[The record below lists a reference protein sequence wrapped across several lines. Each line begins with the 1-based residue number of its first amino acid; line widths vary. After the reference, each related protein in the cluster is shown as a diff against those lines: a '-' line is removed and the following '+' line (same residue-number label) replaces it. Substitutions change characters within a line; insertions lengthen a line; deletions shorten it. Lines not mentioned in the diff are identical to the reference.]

1 MVAAL
6 GQIGLLSVFG
16 RIGLVAAL
24 GQIGLLSVLGRIG
37 LVAILGRIG
46 LLAVLGQIGLLSVLG
61 RIGLV
66 AVLGVLAVFG
76 LLVVHNRCGQ
86 RFGGGQQG
94 SVGFLRARQANVM
107 ELDGAIYVA
116 GLSGNDL
123 AALIVYQLKA
133 EVVLL
138 GQGAAFQML
147 GGTQVKGKSR
157 GHCGIVDVGKLGAIN
172 DLIAQLIH
180 RVSGDQCTVVYQIHM
195 DGNSVPLVIV
205 GEAASAA
212 IGQFVDGVAI
222 VARLGK
228 GQGGGKGHAAVG
240 HVLAGSNLAAGCVLH
255 HKGEL
260 VVLQGAV
267 NVAFQLLGGSQR
279 YGRRQVVAGGVGGN
293 VVHHCRVLDLA
304 VGTGDRVVDR
314 DHKAYDAALGGACL
328 DGPVQLAGLGVQR
341 AVAGDGFFNQSGV
354 GGDLV
359 GDGNG
364 NGCGLAVDPTDG
376 VGQLLAGRYQLAVDT
391 GAAFARHTLG
401 RQRVEVHEAG
411 RAAGNG
417 GTILAQRGGGHQLAG
432 CGVVGHSHGHGVFGG
447 VPLDVRVVGVGVL
460 GDSVRVGAVCIVND
474 AAEAAAHSLAGGAVQ
489 RQGVAVGGHRGII
502 SKRGQLKGEAFAISP
517 GAADQGLAYRQGK
530 RGAFCLVGV
539 GKGRHSGGAGQGRL
553 VIRVAA
559 VTVGGA
565 AVVGDRAANQLAF
578 MVIRN
583 IHFDLIVV
591 GVVGDAGDGFSVLG
605 DIIGV
610 NARRGERQ
618 LIAAAQCGRI
628 VRAGAA
634 DNSNAVVLGRHVR
647 GIRTRQ
653 LKAEDIAAHPRAA
666 LQILLNF
673 EQGRSVGL
681 AGVGAVDVVK
691 QGVASLAL
699 FGVGDSRLQLA
710 VIAQRDLDRCGDGV
724 CLGDAGQGG
733 VILGD
738 GVGIGAD
745 LIKGKL
751 AERRAVGV
759 LVDRHRGEVGLGG
772 CGRGPVS
779 DGKVERVV
787 VRPVQKIPLCIQ
799 DTFVQRQRGF
809 DFACVVGVGKGDG
822 GVAAVGSGHFPGT
835 ILILV
840 IGDFHFHVSRG
851 GGGIGIGG
859 AVRHE
864 ALYKVGVGA
873 VGDVGAGAFFFTDE
887 IVISFADIRAGKG
900 DGLKIDPAVGVVG
913 RCAVCWG
920 GDGRSIGYVVT
931 SLVLVMRHNGK
942 AELPG
947 DKAGGVGRVNVN
959 FPRGQV
965 DDFFRSAV
973 GVCKGSG
980 IDCTAG
986 RLTGNNFL
994 DGGRGVQLA
1003 AVIRDRDGHTVDGA
1017 VVRNTHDLVVAG
1029 VDLVDIVLV
1038 SAGLG
1043 KGDTAEVEGNG
1054 SVRRSTLGLALNDA
1068 LDVVRAS
1075 HDASGHRGVSG
1086 AVMFQ
1091 TELEFVGVQP
1101 GAAGQRFCCLERALQ
1116 RDGLG
1121 LVTVGNGYQRGGGAG
1136 LAGLDRNG
1144 GTAVGRCTSGG
1155 SDAVQLIACGGSAIG
1170 VVFIL
1175 AYGDGAACGQ
1185 AKDLGSLTGL

>member
-16 RIGLVAAL
+16 RIGLVA
-24 GQIGLLSVLGRIG
+24 V
-37 LVAILGRIG
+37 LGRIG
-46 LLAVLGQIGLLSVLG
+46 LLAVLGQIGLVAVLGQIGLVAVLG
-61 RIGLV
+61 RIGRVAALGQIGLV

-76 LLVVHNRCGQ
+76 LLVVHNGCGQ

-107 ELDGAIYVA
+107 ELDVAIYVA

-157 GHCGIVDVGKLGAIN
+157 GHCGIVDVGKLGAID

-180 RVSGDQCTVVYQIHM
+180 RVSGDQCIAHPIHM

-212 IGQFVDGVAI
+212 IVQFADGVAI

-240 HVLAGSNLAAGCVLH
+240 IVLAGSNPAGCVLH

-260 VVLQGAV
+260 AVLQGAV

-341 AVAGDGFFNQSGV
+341 AAVGDGFFNQSGV

-391 GAAFARHTLG
+391 CAAFARYALG

-432 CGVVGHSHGHGVFGG
+432 CGVVGHSHGHGVLGG

-460 GDSVRVGAVCIVND
+460 GDGVRVGAVCIVND

-489 RQGVAVGGHRGII
+489 RQGIIAVGGHRGTAL
-502 SKRGQLKGEAFAISP
+502 RGQCKGEAFAISP

-539 GKGRHSGGAGQGRL
+539 GKGRHSGGAGQGSL

-578 MVIRN
+578 MVILN

-591 GVVGDAGDGFSVLG
+591 GVVGDAGDGFRVLG

-618 LIAAAQCGRI
+618 LIAAAQCGRM

-653 LKAEDIAAHPRAA
+653 LKAEDIAALPRAA
-666 LQILLNF
+666 PQILLNF
-673 EQGRSVGL
+673 EQGRSVGH
-681 AGVGAVDVVK
+681 AGGGVVDVVK
-691 QGVASLAL
+691 QGVASLVL
-699 FGVGDSRLQLA
+699 VGVGDSRLQFA

-724 CLGDAGQGG
+724 CLGDAGQVG

-751 AERRAVGV
+751 VKRRAVGV
-759 LVDRHRGEVGLGG
+759 LVDRHRGGAGHGG

-779 DGKVERVV
+779 DGKAERVV

-835 ILILV
+835 ILIFV

-859 AVRHE
+859 AVKHA
-864 ALYKVGVGA
+864 ALYKVGVSA
-873 VGDVGAGAFFFTDE
+873 VGDVGVGVGACFFTDE
-887 IVISFADIRAGKG
+887 IVISFADICAGKG
-900 DGLKIDPAVGVVG
+900 DGFEVDPAVGVVG

-931 SLVLVMRHNGK
+931 SLVLVMQHNGK
-942 AELPG
+942 VELPG
-947 DKAGGVGRVNVN
+947 VKAGGVGRVNVN

-980 IDCTAG
+980 IDCIAG
-986 RLTGNNFL
+986 RLTVNNFL
-994 DGGRGVQLA
+994 DGGRGAQLA
-1003 AVIRDRDGHTVDGA
+1003 VVIRDHDGHTVDGA

-1029 VDLVDIVLV
+1029 VDLVDIVYV

-1054 SVRRSTLGLALNDA
+1054 SIRRSAPGLAANDA

-1075 HDASGHRGVSG
+1075 LNASGHRGVSG
-1086 AVMFQ
+1086 AVIFQ
-1091 TELEFVGVQP
+1091 TELEIVGALP
-1101 GAAGQRFCCLERALQ
+1101 GAAGQRFCCLERVLQ
-1116 RDGLG
+1116 RDGFW
-1121 LVTVGNGYQRGGGAG
+1121 LVTVGNGHQRGGGAG
-1136 LAGLDRNG
+1136 FSGLDRNG
-1144 GTAVGRCTSGG
+1144 GLVVGKRASGDG
-1155 SDAVQLIACGGSAIG
+1155 DAVQLIACGGSAIG
-1170 VVFIL
+1170 VAGIF

>member
-1 MVAAL
+1 
-6 GQIGLLSVFG
+6 
-16 RIGLVAAL
+16 
-24 GQIGLLSVLGRIG
+24 
-37 LVAILGRIG
+37 
-46 LLAVLGQIGLLSVLG
+46 
-61 RIGLV
+61 
-66 AVLGVLAVFG
+66 
-76 LLVVHNRCGQ
+76 
-86 RFGGGQQG
+86 
-94 SVGFLRARQANVM
+94 M
-107 ELDGAIYVA
+107 ELDVAIYVA
-116 GLSGNDL
+116 GLRVNDL

-138 GQGAAFQML
+138 GQGAAVQLL
-147 GGTQVKGKSR
+147 GGTQVKGKSL
-157 GHCGIVDVGKLGAIN
+157 GHCGIVDVGKLGAID
-172 DLIAQLIH
+172 DLLAQLIH
-180 RVSGDQCTVVYQIHM
+180 RGVGDQCIVYQSHM
-195 DGNSVPLVIV
+195 DGNSVPLGIV

-228 GQGGGKGHAAVG
+228 GQGGKGHAAVG
-240 HVLAGSNLAAGCVLH
+240 LVLAGSSNLAGCVLH
-255 HKGEL
+255 HKVEL
-260 VVLQGAV
+260 AVLQGAV

-341 AVAGDGFFNQSGV
+341 AAVGDGFFNQSGV

-359 GDGNG
+359 GDVNG

-391 GAAFARHTLG
+391 GAACARHTLG

-417 GTILAQRGGGHQLAG
+417 GTILAQCGGGHQLAG

-460 GDSVRVGAVCIVND
+460 GDGVRVGAVCLVND
-474 AAEAAAHSLAGGAVQ
+474 AAEAAAHSLAGGTVQ

-530 RGAFCLVGV
+530 RGAACLVGV
-539 GKGRHSGGAGQGRL
+539 GKGRHSGGGRL
-553 VIRVAA
+553 FIRVAA

-578 MVIRN
+578 MVILN
-583 IHFDLIVV
+583 IHFDLIAV
-591 GVVGDAGDGFSVLG
+591 GVVGDAGDGFRVLG

-610 NARRGERQ
+610 NVRRGERQ

-628 VRAGAA
+628 VGAGAA
-634 DNSNAVVLGRHVR
+634 DNSNAVVLGRHGR

-653 LKAEDIAAHPRAA
+653 LKAEDIAALPRAV

-673 EQGRSVGL
+673 EQGRSVGH
-681 AGVGAVDVVK
+681 AGGGVVDVVK
-691 QGVASLAL
+691 QGSLAVRTWV
-699 FGVGDSRLQLA
+699 GVGDNRLQLA
-710 VIAQRDLDRCGDGV
+710 VIAQRDLDRCGDGI

-733 VILGD
+733 VLLGD

-751 AERRAVGV
+751 VERRV
-759 LVDRHRGEVGLGG
+759 LAAFVDRHRGGVGYGGVGGGLG
-772 CGRGPVS
+772 S
-779 DGKVERVV
+779 YGKVEIVAILPIHGV
-787 VRPVQKIPLCIQ
+787 PLRIQ

-822 GVAAVGSGHFPGT
+822 GVAAVGSGHGVPGT

-840 IGDFHFHVSRG
+840 IGDIHFHVSLG

-859 AVRHE
+859 AVIHA

-873 VGDVGAGAFFFTDE
+873 VGDVGFGAFFFTDE
-887 IVISFADIRAGKG
+887 IVISFADICAGKG

-920 GDGRSIGYVVT
+920 GDGSQVIAYCIAL
-931 SLVLVMRHNGK
+931 LVRAMRHNGK
-942 AELPG
+942 AELPSG
-947 DKAGGVGRVNVN
+947 KAGGVGRVNVN

-986 RLTGNNFL
+986 RLTVNNFL
-994 DGGRGVQLA
+994 DGGRGAQLA
-1003 AVIRDRDGHTVDGA
+1003 AVIRDHDGHTVDSA

-1054 SVRRSTLGLALNDA
+1054 SIRRSALGLAANDA
-1068 LDVVRAS
+1068 LDVICAILN
-1075 HDASGHRGVSG
+1075 ASGHRGASG
-1086 AVMFQ
+1086 AERFQ
-1091 TELEFVGVQP
+1091 TELEFVGIRPV
-1101 GAAGQRFCCLERALQ
+1101 AAGQRFCCLERVLQ
-1116 RDGLG
+1116 RDGVG
-1121 LVTVGNGYQRGGGAG
+1121 LVTVGNGHQRGGGAG
-1136 LAGLDRNG
+1136 LAWLDRNG

-1155 SDAVQLIACGGSAIG
+1155 SDADKRVARGGSAIG

>member
-1 MVAAL
+1 
-6 GQIGLLSVFG
+6 
-16 RIGLVAAL
+16 
-24 GQIGLLSVLGRIG
+24 
-37 LVAILGRIG
+37 
-46 LLAVLGQIGLLSVLG
+46 
-61 RIGLV
+61 
-66 AVLGVLAVFG
+66 
-76 LLVVHNRCGQ
+76 
-86 RFGGGQQG
+86 
-94 SVGFLRARQANVM
+94 M
-107 ELDGAIYVA
+107 ELDVAIYVA
-116 GLSGNDL
+116 GLRGNDL

-138 GQGAAFQML
+138 GQGAAFQLL
-147 GGTQVKGKSR
+147 GGTQVKGKSL

-195 DGNSVPLVIV
+195 DGNSVLLVIV

-222 VARLGK
+222 VALLGK

-240 HVLAGSNLAAGCVLH
+240 HVLAGSSNLAGCVLH

-328 DGPVQLAGLGVQR
+328 DGPVQLAGRVVQR
-341 AVAGDGFFNQSGV
+341 AVVGDGFFNQSGV

-391 GAAFARHTLG
+391 GAAFARYALG
-401 RQRVEVHEAG
+401 RQLVEVHEAG

-432 CGVVGHSHGHGVFGG
+432 CGVVGHSHGHGVLGG

-460 GDSVRVGAVCIVND
+460 GDGVRVGAVCLVND
-474 AAEAAAHSLAGGAVQ
+474 AVEAAAHSLAGGTVQ

-530 RGAFCLVGV
+530 RGAACLVGV

-565 AVVGDRAANQLAF
+565 AVVGDRAANQLACVVVLNLHINF
-578 MVIRN
+578 IA
-583 IHFDLIVV
+583 V
-591 GVVGDAGDGFSVLG
+591 GVVGDAGDGFRVLG
-605 DIIGV
+605 DKIGV

-653 LKAEDIAAHPRAA
+653 LKAEDIAALPRAA

-681 AGVGAVDVVK
+681 AGGGAVDVVK
-691 QGVASLAL
+691 QGVASRAL
-699 FGVGDSRLQLA
+699 VGVGDSRLQLA
-710 VIAQRDLDRCGDGV
+710 VIAQRDLDRCGDGI

-751 AERRAVGV
+751 AERRMLAAF
-759 LVDRHRGEVGLGG
+759 VDRHRGGVGHGGVGRGLG
-772 CGRGPVS
+772 S
-779 DGKVERVV
+779 YGKAEIVAILPIHGV
-787 VRPVQKIPLCIQ
+787 PLCIQ
-799 DTFVQRQRGF
+799 EPLVQFQRGF
-809 DFACVVGVGKGDG
+809 GLARIVGVGKGDG
-822 GVAAVGSGHFPGT
+822 GVAAVGSGHGVPGT

-840 IGDFHFHVSRG
+840 IGDIHFHVSLG

-859 AVRHE
+859 AVIHA

-873 VGDVGAGAFFFTDE
+873 VGDVGFGAFFFTDE
-887 IVISFADIRAGKG
+887 IVISFADICAGKG

-913 RCAVCWG
+913 RCGRAVCRQ
-920 GDGRSIGYVVT
+920 GDRIQVISYCIAL
-931 SLVLVMRHNGK
+931 LVLVMRHNGK

-947 DKAGGVGRVNVN
+947 GKAGGVGRVIVN

-986 RLTGNNFL
+986 RLTVNNFL
-994 DGGRGVQLA
+994 DGGRGAQLA
-1003 AVIRDRDGHTVDGA
+1003 AVIRDHDGHTVDGA
-1017 VVRNTHDLVVAG
+1017 VVRNTHDLAVAG

-1054 SVRRSTLGLALNDA
+1054 SIRRSVLGLGKKTLYIVCARRSTFWQ
-1068 LDVVRAS
+1068 
-1075 HDASGHRGVSG
+1075 RGVAG
-1086 AVMFQ
+1086 GEAFQ
-1091 TELEFVGVQP
+1091 TELELVARPPV
-1101 GAAGQRFCCLERALQ
+1101 AAGQRFRGRERIFQL
-1116 RDGLG
+1116 DGFG

-1136 LAGLDRNG
+1136 FSGLDRNG
-1144 GTAVGRCTSGG
+1144 GLVVGKRTGG
-1155 SDAVQLIACGGSAIG
+1155 DGDAVQLIACGGSAIG

>member
-1 MVAAL
+1 M
-6 GQIGLLSVFG
+6 
-16 RIGLVAAL
+16 
-24 GQIGLLSVLGRIG
+24 
-37 LVAILGRIG
+37 VAILGRIG

-61 RIGLV
+61 QIGLV

-76 LLVVHNRCGQ
+76 LLVVHNGCGQ

-107 ELDGAIYVA
+107 ELDGAIRA
-116 GLSGNDL
+116 AALSGNDL

-180 RVSGDQCTVVYQIHM
+180 RGSGDQCTVVYQIHM

-212 IGQFVDGVAI
+212 IVQFADGVAI

-240 HVLAGSNLAAGCVLH
+240 LVLAESNLAGCVLH

-328 DGPVQLAGLGVQR
+328 DGPFQLAGLGVQR
-341 AVAGDGFFNQSGV
+341 AAVGDGFFNQSGV

-391 GAAFARHTLG
+391 CAAFARHALG

-432 CGVVGHSHGHGVFGG
+432 CGVVGHSHGHGVLGG

-460 GDSVRVGAVCIVND
+460 GDGVRVGADCIVID
-474 AAEAAAHSLAGGAVQ
+474 AAEAAAHSLAGGTVQ
-489 RQGVAVGGHRGII
+489 RQGIIAVGGHRGTAL
-502 SKRGQLKGEAFAISP
+502 RGQRKGEAFAISP

-530 RGAFCLVGV
+530 RGVGCLVGV
-539 GKGRHSGGAGQGRL
+539 GKGRHSGGGRL

-653 LKAEDIAAHPRAA
+653 LKAEDIAALPRAA
-666 LQILLNF
+666 PQILLDF
-673 EQGRSVGL
+673 EQGRSVGH

-691 QGVASLAL
+691 QGSVVSRAL
-699 FGVGDSRLQLA
+699 VGVGDSRLQLA

-724 CLGDAGQGG
+724 CLGDAGQLG

-751 AERRAVGV
+751 AERRMLAAF
-759 LVDRHRGEVGLGG
+759 VDRHRGGVGYGGVGGGLG
-772 CGRGPVS
+772 S
-779 DGKVERVV
+779 YGKAEIVAI
-787 VRPVQKIPLCIQ
+787 RPIHGVPLCIQ
-799 DTFVQRQRGF
+799 EPLVQFQRGF
-809 DFACVVGVGKGDG
+809 GLARIVGVGKGDG
-822 GVAAVGSGHFPGT
+822 GVAAVGSGHFVPGT

-840 IGDFHFHVSRG
+840 IGDIHFHVSRG

-859 AVRHE
+859 AVIHV
-864 ALYKVGVGA
+864 ALYKVGVSA
-873 VGDVGAGAFFFTDE
+873 VGDVGVGACFFTDE
-887 IVISFADIRAGKG
+887 IVISFADIRVGKG
-900 DGLKIDPAVGVVG
+900 DGFEVDPAVGVVG
-913 RCAVCWG
+913 RCGRAVCRQ
-920 GDGRSIGYVVT
+920 GDRIQVIAYCLA
-931 SLVLVMRHNGK
+931 SLVLAMRHNGK
-942 AELPG
+942 AEPPG
-947 DKAGGVGRVNVN
+947 GKAGGVGRINVN

-980 IDCTAG
+980 IDCIAG
-986 RLTGNNFL
+986 RLTVNNFL
-994 DGGRGVQLA
+994 DGGRGAQLA
-1003 AVIRDRDGHTVDGA
+1003 AVIPDRDGHTVDGA

-1054 SVRRSTLGLALNDA
+1054 SIRRSAPGLGKKTLYIVCARRSA
-1068 LDVVRAS
+1068 FWQ
-1075 HDASGHRGVSG
+1075 RGVAG
-1086 AVMFQ
+1086 GEAFQ
-1091 TELEFVGVQP
+1091 TELELVARPPV
-1101 GAAGQRFCCLERALQ
+1101 AAGQRFRGRERIFQ
-1116 RDGLG
+1116 RDGFG
-1121 LVTVGNGYQRGGGAG
+1121 LVTVGNGHQRGGGAG

-1144 GTAVGRCTSGG
+1144 GLVVGKRTGG
-1155 SDAVQLIACGGSAIG
+1155 DGDAVQLIACGGSAIG

>member
-16 RIGLVAAL
+16 RIGLVA
-24 GQIGLLSVLGRIG
+24 VLGRIG
-37 LVAILGRIG
+37 LLTVLGRIG
-46 LLAVLGQIGLLSVLG
+46 RVAALGQ
-61 RIGLV
+61 IGLV

-94 SVGFLRARQANVM
+94 SVGFLRARQANAL
-107 ELDGAIYVA
+107 ELDVAIYVA

-138 GQGAAFQML
+138 GQGAAFQLL

-157 GHCGIVDVGKLGAIN
+157 GHCGIVDVGKLGAID
-172 DLIAQLIH
+172 DLLAQLIH
-180 RVSGDQCTVVYQIHM
+180 RGSGDQCTVVYQIHM

-205 GEAASAA
+205 SEAASAA
-212 IGQFVDGVAI
+212 IVQFADGVAI
-222 VARLGK
+222 VALLGK

-240 HVLAGSNLAAGCVLH
+240 LVLAESNLAAGCVLH

-328 DGPVQLAGLGVQR
+328 DGPVQLAGRVVQR
-341 AVAGDGFFNQSGV
+341 AAVGDGFFNQSGV

-391 GAAFARHTLG
+391 CAAFARHTLG

-460 GDSVRVGAVCIVND
+460 GDGVRVGAVCIVID
-474 AAEAAAHSLAGGAVQ
+474 AAEAAAHSLAGGTVQ

-530 RGAFCLVGV
+530 RGVGCLVGV
-539 GKGRHSGGAGQGRL
+539 GKGRHSGGVGQGRL

-565 AVVGDRAANQLAF
+565 AVVGDRAANQRAF
-578 MVIRN
+578 MLILN
-583 IHFDLIVV
+583 LHFDLIVV

-618 LIAAAQCGRI
+618 LIAAAQCGRM

-653 LKAEDIAAHPRAA
+653 FKAEDIAALPRAA
-666 LQILLNF
+666 QQILLDF
-673 EQGRSVGL
+673 EQGRSVGH
-681 AGVGAVDVVK
+681 AGGGAVDVVK
-691 QGVASLAL
+691 QGSVAVRTWV
-699 FGVGDSRLQLA
+699 GVGDSRLQFA

-724 CLGDAGQGG
+724 CLGDAGQVG

-759 LVDRHRGEVGLGG
+759 LVDPHRGGAGHGG
-772 CGRGPVS
+772 CGRGLVS

-787 VRPVQKIPLCIQ
+787 VRPVQRLPLCIQ

-809 DFACVVGVGKGDG
+809 GLARVVGVGKGDG

-835 ILILV
+835 ILIFV

-859 AVRHE
+859 AVKHV

-887 IVISFADIRAGKG
+887 IVISFVDIFAGKG
-900 DGLKIDPAVGVVG
+900 DGFEVDPAVGVVG
-913 RCAVCWG
+913 RCAGGWY
-920 GDGRSIGYVVT
+920 GDGSQVISYCIAL
-931 SLVLVMRHNGK
+931 LVLVMRHNGK

-947 DKAGGVGRVNVN
+947 GKAGGVGRVNVN

-980 IDCTAG
+980 IDCIAG
-986 RLTGNNFL
+986 RLTVNNFL
-994 DGGRGVQLA
+994 DGGRGAQLA
-1003 AVIRDRDGHTVDGA
+1003 VVIRDHDGHTVDGA
-1017 VVRNTHDLVVAG
+1017 VVRNTHDLAVAG

-1043 KGDTAEVEGNG
+1043 KGDTAEVDGNG
-1054 SVRRSTLGLALNDA
+1054 DVLRSALGLALNDA
-1068 LDVVRAS
+1068 LDVVCAILN
-1075 HDASGHRGVSG
+1075 AIGHRGVSG

-1101 GAAGQRFCCLERALQ
+1101 GAAGQRFCCLERVLQ
-1116 RDGLG
+1116 RDGFG
-1121 LVTVGNGYQRGGGAG
+1121 LVTVGNGHQRGGGAG
-1136 LAGLDRNG
+1136 FSGLDRNG
-1144 GTAVGRCTSGG
+1144 GLVVGKRASGDG
-1155 SDAVQLIACGGSAIG
+1155 DAVQLIACGGSAIG
-1170 VVFIL
+1170 VAGIF

>member
-1 MVAAL
+1 MVAVL
-6 GQIGLLSVFG
+6 G
-16 RIGLVAAL
+16 R
-24 GQIGLLSVLGRIG
+24 IGLLSVLGRIG
-37 LVAILGRIG
+37 LVAVLGRIG
-46 LLAVLGQIGLLSVLG
+46 LLAVLGRIGRVAALG
-61 RIGLV
+61 QIGLV

-107 ELDGAIYVA
+107 ELDVAIYVA

-138 GQGAAFQML
+138 GQGAAFQLL

-157 GHCGIVDVGKLGAIN
+157 GHCGIVDVGKLGAID
-172 DLIAQLIH
+172 DLLAQLIH

-195 DGNSVPLVIV
+195 DGNSVLLVIV

-212 IGQFVDGVAI
+212 IVQFADGVAI

-240 HVLAGSNLAAGCVLH
+240 HVLAGSSNLAGCVLH

-260 VVLQGAV
+260 AVLQGAV

-328 DGPVQLAGLGVQR
+328 DAPVQLAGLGVQR
-341 AVAGDGFFNQSGV
+341 AAVGDGFFNQSGV

-432 CGVVGHSHGHGVFGG
+432 CGVVGHSHGHGVLGV

-460 GDSVRVGAVCIVND
+460 GDSVRVGADCIVID

-489 RQGVAVGGHRGII
+489 RQGVAVGGHRDII

-530 RGAFCLVGV
+530 RGAGCLVGV

-553 VIRVAA
+553 FIRVAA

-565 AVVGDRAANQLAF
+565 AVVGDRPADQLAF
-578 MVIRN
+578 MVILN
-583 IHFDLIVV
+583 LHFDLIAV

-610 NARRGERQ
+610 NVRRGERQ

-653 LKAEDIAAHPRAA
+653 LKAEDIAALPRAA
-666 LQILLNF
+666 PQILLDF
-673 EQGRSVGL
+673 EQGRSVGH

-691 QGVASLAL
+691 QGSVVSRAL
-699 FGVGDSRLQLA
+699 VGVGDSRLQLA

-724 CLGDAGQGG
+724 CLGDAGQLG

-759 LVDRHRGEVGLGG
+759 LVDRHRGGAGHGG

-787 VRPVQKIPLCIQ
+787 VRPVQRIPLCIQ

-809 DFACVVGVGKGDG
+809 GPARIVGVGKGDG
-822 GVAAVGSGHFPGT
+822 GVAAVGSGHGVPGT
-835 ILILV
+835 ILIFV
-840 IGDFHFHVSRG
+840 IGDFHFHVSL

-859 AVRHE
+859 AVKHA

-873 VGDVGAGAFFFTDE
+873 VGDVGVGACFFTDE
-887 IVISFADIRAGKG
+887 IVISFADICAGKG
-900 DGLKIDPAVGVVG
+900 DGLELDPAVGVVG
-913 RCAVCWG
+913 RCAGGWY
-920 GDGRSIGYVVT
+920 GDGSQVIAYCIAL
-931 SLVLVMRHNGK
+931 LVLVMRHNGK

-947 DKAGGVGRVNVN
+947 VKAGGVGRVNVN

-980 IDCTAG
+980 IDCIAG
-986 RLTGNNFL
+986 RLTVNNFL

-1003 AVIRDRDGHTVDGA
+1003 AVIRDHDGHTVDGA
-1017 VVRNTHDLVVAG
+1017 VVRNTHDLAVAG

-1043 KGDTAEVEGNG
+1043 KGDTAEVDGNG
-1054 SVRRSTLGLALNDA
+1054 DVLRSALGPAVNDA
-1068 LDVVRAS
+1068 LDVVCAILN
-1075 HDASGHRGVSG
+1075 ASGHRGVSG

-1091 TELEFVGVQP
+1091 TELEFVGALP
-1101 GAAGQRFCCLERALQ
+1101 GAAGQRFCCLERVLQ
-1116 RDGLG
+1116 RDGFG
-1121 LVTVGNGYQRGGGAG
+1121 LVTVGNGHQRGGGAG
-1136 LAGLDRNG
+1136 FSGLDRNG
-1144 GTAVGRCTSGG
+1144 GLVVGKRASGDG
-1155 SDAVQLIACGGSAIG
+1155 DAVQLIACGGSAIG
-1170 VVFIL
+1170 VAGVF

>member
-16 RIGLVAAL
+16 RIGLVA
-24 GQIGLLSVLGRIG
+24 VLGRIG
-37 LVAILGRIG
+37 LVAVLGRIG
-46 LLAVLGQIGLLSVLG
+46 LLAVLGRIGRVAALG
-61 RIGLV
+61 QIGLV

-107 ELDGAIYVA
+107 ELDVAIYVA

-138 GQGAAFQML
+138 GQGAAFQLL

-172 DLIAQLIH
+172 DLLAQLIH
-180 RVSGDQCTVVYQIHM
+180 RVSGDQRAVYEIHM
-195 DGNSVPLVIV
+195 DGNGVPLVIV

-222 VARLGK
+222 VALLGK

-240 HVLAGSNLAAGCVLH
+240 LVLAESNLAGCVLH

-260 VVLQGAV
+260 AVLQGAV

-328 DGPVQLAGLGVQR
+328 DGPFQLAGRVVQR
-341 AVAGDGFFNQSGV
+341 AAVGDGFFNQSGV

-359 GDGNG
+359 GDVNG

-391 GAAFARHTLG
+391 CAAFARYTLG

-460 GDSVRVGAVCIVND
+460 GDGVRVGADCIVID

-578 MVIRN
+578 MVILN

-653 LKAEDIAAHPRAA
+653 LKAEDIAALPRAA
-666 LQILLNF
+666 QQILLDF
-673 EQGRSVGL
+673 EQGRSVGH
-681 AGVGAVDVVK
+681 AGGGVVDVVK
-691 QGVASLAL
+691 QGIASLAL
-699 FGVGDSRLQLA
+699 VGVGDSRLQLA
-710 VIAQRDLDRCGDGV
+710 VIAQRDLDRCGDGI
-724 CLGDAGQGG
+724 CLGDAEQVG

-809 DFACVVGVGKGDG
+809 DFARVVGVGKGDG

-840 IGDFHFHVSRG
+840 IGDFHFHVSL

-859 AVRHE
+859 AVKHA

-887 IVISFADIRAGKG
+887 IVISFADICAGKG

-913 RCAVCWG
+913 RCGRVVCRQ

-931 SLVLVMRHNGK
+931 SLVLVMQHNGK

-947 DKAGGVGRVNVN
+947 GKAGGVGRVNVN
-959 FPRGQV
+959 FARGQV

-980 IDCTAG
+980 IDCIAG
-986 RLTGNNFL
+986 RLTVNNFL
-994 DGGRGVQLA
+994 DGGRGAQLA
-1003 AVIRDRDGHTVDGA
+1003 VVIRDHDGHTVDGA
-1017 VVRNTHDLVVAG
+1017 VVRNTHDLAVAG

-1068 LDVVRAS
+1068 LDVVRARLN
-1075 HDASGHRGVSG
+1075 ASGHRGVSG

-1101 GAAGQRFCCLERALQ
+1101 GAAGQRFCCLERVLQ
-1116 RDGLG
+1116 RDGRR

-1155 SDAVQLIACGGSAIG
+1155 SDADKRVARGGSAIG
-1170 VVFIL
+1170 VAGIF
-1175 AYGDGAACGQ
+1175 AYGDGSACGQ

>member
-1 MVAAL
+1 MA
-6 GQIGLLSVFG
+6 F
-16 RIGLVAAL
+16 
-24 GQIGLLSVLGRIG
+24 
-37 LVAILGRIG
+37 
-46 LLAVLGQIGLLSVLG
+46 
-61 RIGLV
+61 
-66 AVLGVLAVFG
+66 
-76 LLVVHNRCGQ
+76 
-86 RFGGGQQG
+86 
-94 SVGFLRARQANVM
+94 
-107 ELDGAIYVA
+107 YVA

-138 GQGAAFQML
+138 GQGAAFQLL

-157 GHCGIVDVGKLGAIN
+157 GHCGIVDVGKLGAID

-180 RVSGDQCTVVYQIHM
+180 RVSGDQCIAHPIHM

-240 HVLAGSNLAAGCVLH
+240 HVLAGSSNLAGCVLH

-328 DGPVQLAGLGVQR
+328 DAPVQLAGLGVQR
-341 AVAGDGFFNQSGV
+341 AAVGDGFFNQSGV

-359 GDGNG
+359 GDVNG

-391 GAAFARHTLG
+391 CAAFARYALG

-432 CGVVGHSHGHGVFGG
+432 CGVVGHSHGHGVGG
-447 VPLDVRVVGVGVL
+447 VVPLDVRVVGVGVL
-460 GDSVRVGAVCIVND
+460 GDGVRVGAVCIVND
-474 AAEAAAHSLAGGAVQ
+474 AAEAAAHSLAGGTVQ
-489 RQGVAVGGHRGII
+489 RQGIIAVGGHRGTAL
-502 SKRGQLKGEAFAISP
+502 RGQRKGEAFAISP

-530 RGAFCLVGV
+530 RGVGCLVGV

-553 VIRVAA
+553 VICVAA

-565 AVVGDRAANQLAF
+565 AVVGDRAADQLAF

-653 LKAEDIAAHPRAA
+653 LKAEDIAALPRAA
-666 LQILLNF
+666 PQILPDF
-673 EQGRSVGL
+673 EQGRSVGH
-681 AGVGAVDVVK
+681 AGGGVVDVVK

-699 FGVGDSRLQLA
+699 VGVGDSRLQLA
-710 VIAQRDLDRCGDGV
+710 VIAQRDLDRCGDGI

-733 VILGD
+733 VLLGD

-751 AERRAVGV
+751 VERRMLAAFA
-759 LVDRHRGEVGLGG
+759 DRHRGGAGYGGVGGGLG
-772 CGRGPVS
+772 S
-779 DGKVERVV
+779 YGKAEIVAILPIHGV
-787 VRPVQKIPLCIQ
+787 PLCIQ

-835 ILILV
+835 ILIPV

-859 AVRHE
+859 AVKHV
-864 ALYKVGVGA
+864 ALYKVGVSA
-873 VGDVGAGAFFFTDE
+873 VGDVGVGVGACFFTDE
-887 IVISFADIRAGKG
+887 IVISFVDIFAGKG

-913 RCAVCWG
+913 RCGRVVCRQ
-920 GDGRSIGYVVT
+920 GDRIQVIAYCIAL
-931 SLVLVMRHNGK
+931 LVLVMRHNGK

-947 DKAGGVGRVNVN
+947 GKAGGVGRVIVN

-986 RLTGNNFL
+986 RLTVNNFL
-994 DGGRGVQLA
+994 DGGRGAQLA
-1003 AVIRDRDGHTVDGA
+1003 AVIRDHDGHTVDGA
-1017 VVRNTHDLVVAG
+1017 VVRNTHDLAVAG

-1054 SVRRSTLGLALNDA
+1054 SIRRSAPGLAANDA

-1075 HDASGHRGVSG
+1075 LNASGHRGVSG

-1091 TELEFVGVQP
+1091 TELEIVGALP

-1116 RDGLG
+1116 RDGFG
-1121 LVTVGNGYQRGGGAG
+1121 LVTVGNGHQRGGGAG

-1144 GTAVGRCTSGG
+1144 GLVVGKRASGDG
-1155 SDAVQLIACGGSAIG
+1155 DAVQLIACGGSAIG
-1170 VVFIL
+1170 VAGIF
-1175 AYGDGAACGQ
+1175 AYGDGAVCGQ
-1185 AKDLGSLTGL
+1185 AKDLGSLTSL

>member
-1 MVAAL
+1 M
-6 GQIGLLSVFG
+6 
-16 RIGLVAAL
+16 
-24 GQIGLLSVLGRIG
+24 
-37 LVAILGRIG
+37 
-46 LLAVLGQIGLLSVLG
+46 
-61 RIGLV
+61 
-66 AVLGVLAVFG
+66 
-76 LLVVHNRCGQ
+76 
-86 RFGGGQQG
+86 
-94 SVGFLRARQANVM
+94 
-107 ELDGAIYVA
+107 AIYVA

-157 GHCGIVDVGKLGAIN
+157 GHCGIVDVGKLGAID

-180 RVSGDQCTVVYQIHM
+180 RVSGDQCIAHPIHM
-195 DGNSVPLVIV
+195 DGNSVLLVIV

-212 IGQFVDGVAI
+212 IVQFADGVAI
-222 VARLGK
+222 VALLGK

-240 HVLAGSNLAAGCVLH
+240 HVLAGSSNLAGCVLH

-328 DGPVQLAGLGVQR
+328 DGPFQLAGLGVQR
-341 AVAGDGFFNQSGV
+341 AAGGDGFFNQSGV

-359 GDGNG
+359 GDVNG

-376 VGQLLAGRYQLAVDT
+376 VGQLLAGRYRLAVDT
-391 GAAFARHTLG
+391 GAAFARYALG

-460 GDSVRVGAVCIVND
+460 GDGVRVDAVCIVND
-474 AAEAAAHSLAGGAVQ
+474 AAEAAAHSLAGGTVQ

-530 RGAFCLVGV
+530 RGVFCLVGV
-539 GKGRHSGGAGQGRL
+539 GKGRHSGGAGQGSL

-578 MVIRN
+578 MVILN
-583 IHFDLIVV
+583 LHFDLIAV

-618 LIAAAQCGRI
+618 LIAAAQCGRM

-653 LKAEDIAAHPRAA
+653 LKAEDIAALPRAA
-666 LQILLNF
+666 MQILLNF

-691 QGVASLAL
+691 QGSVAVRTWV
-699 FGVGDSRLQLA
+699 GVGDSRLQLA

-724 CLGDAGQGG
+724 CLGDAEQVG
-733 VILGD
+733 VLLGD

-751 AERRAVGV
+751 AERRMLAAF
-759 LVDRHRGEVGLGG
+759 VDRHRGGGGYGGVGGGLG
-772 CGRGPVS
+772 S
-779 DGKVERVV
+779 YGKAEIVAI
-787 VRPVQKIPLCIQ
+787 RPIHGVPLCIQ
-799 DTFVQRQRGF
+799 DTFVQFQRGF
-809 DFACVVGVGKGDG
+809 GLARIVGVGKGDG
-822 GVAAVGSGHFPGT
+822 GVVIVDGRNLDPVAVY
-835 ILILV
+835 ILV
-840 IGDFHFHVSRG
+840 IGDFHFHVSL

-864 ALYKVGVGA
+864 ALYKIGVSA
-873 VGDVGAGAFFFTDE
+873 VGDVGVGVGAFFFTDE
-887 IVISFADIRAGKG
+887 IVISFADICAGKG
-900 DGLKIDPAVGVVG
+900 DGLEVDPAVGVVG
-913 RCAVCWG
+913 RCAGGWY
-920 GDGRSIGYVVT
+920 GDGSQVISYCIAL
-931 SLVLVMRHNGK
+931 LVLVMRHNGK
-942 AELPG
+942 AEPPG
-947 DKAGGVGRVNVN
+947 GKAGGVGRVNVN

-980 IDCTAG
+980 IDWTAG
-986 RLTGNNFL
+986 RLTVNNFL
-994 DGGRGVQLA
+994 DGGRGAQLA
-1003 AVIRDRDGHTVDGA
+1003 AVILDRDGHTVDGA
-1017 VVRNTHDLVVAG
+1017 VVRNTHDLLVAG
-1029 VDLVDIVLV
+1029 VDLVDIVYV

-1054 SVRRSTLGLALNDA
+1054 SIRRSAPGLAANDA
-1068 LDVVRAS
+1068 LDVVCAS
-1075 HDASGHRGVSG
+1075 LNAIGHRGVSG

-1091 TELEFVGVQP
+1091 TELEFVGILP

-1116 RDGLG
+1116 LDGFG

-1144 GTAVGRCTSGG
+1144 GLVVGKRASGDG
-1155 SDAVQLIACGGSAIG
+1155 DAVQLIACGGSAIG

-1175 AYGDGAACGQ
+1175 AYGDGDACGQ

>member
-1 MVAAL
+1 MVA
-6 GQIGLLSVFG
+6 V
-16 RIGLVAAL
+16 
-24 GQIGLLSVLGRIG
+24 
-37 LVAILGRIG
+37 LGRIG
-46 LLAVLGQIGLLSVLG
+46 LLAVLGRIGLLAVLG
-61 RIGLV
+61 RIGRVAALGQIGLV

-76 LLVVHNRCGQ
+76 LLVVHNGCGQ

-94 SVGFLRARQANVM
+94 SVGFLRARQANAL
-107 ELDGAIYVA
+107 ELDDAIYVA
-116 GLSGNDL
+116 ALSGNDL

-138 GQGAAFQML
+138 GQGAAFQIL

-157 GHCGIVDVGKLGAIN
+157 GHCGIVEVGKLGAID
-172 DLIAQLIH
+172 DLLAQLIH
-180 RVSGDQCTVVYQIHM
+180 RGVGDQCIVYQSHM

-205 GEAASAA
+205 SEAASAA
-212 IGQFVDGVAI
+212 IVQFADGVAI

-228 GQGGGKGHAAVG
+228 GQGGDKGHAAVG
-240 HVLAGSNLAAGCVLH
+240 HVLAGSNLAGCVLH

-260 VVLQGAV
+260 AVLQGAV

-293 VVHHCRVLDLA
+293 AVHHCRVLDLA

-314 DHKAYDAALGGACL
+314 DHKAYDTTLGGACL
-328 DGPVQLAGLGVQR
+328 DGPAQLAGLGVQR
-341 AVAGDGFFNQSGV
+341 AAVGDGFFNQSGV

-364 NGCGLAVDPTDG
+364 NGFGLAVDPTDG

-432 CGVVGHSHGHGVFGG
+432 CGVVGHSHGHGVLGG

-460 GDSVRVGAVCIVND
+460 GDSVRVGAVCIVID
-474 AAEAAAHSLAGGAVQ
+474 AAEAAAHSLAGGTVQ
-489 RQGVAVGGHRGII
+489 RQGIIAVGGHRGTAL
-502 SKRGQLKGEAFAISP
+502 RGQRKGEAFAISP
-517 GAADQGLAYRQGK
+517 GATDQGLAYRQGK

-565 AVVGDRAANQLAF
+565 AVVGDRAANQLACVVVLNLHLNF
-578 MVIRN
+578 IA
-583 IHFDLIVV
+583 V

-618 LIAAAQCGRI
+618 LIAAAQCGRM

-653 LKAEDIAAHPRAA
+653 LKAEDIAALPRAA

-673 EQGRSVGL
+673 EQGRSVGH
-681 AGVGAVDVVK
+681 AGGGAVDVVK
-691 QGVASLAL
+691 QGSLASLAL
-699 FGVGDSRLQLA
+699 VGVGDSRLQLA
-710 VIAQRDLDRCGDGV
+710 VIAQRDLDRCGDGI
-724 CLGDAGQGG
+724 CLGDAEQVG

-745 LIKGKL
+745 LLKGKL
-751 AERRAVGV
+751 AERRV
-759 LVDRHRGEVGLGG
+759 LAAFVDRHRGGVGHGGVGGGLG
-772 CGRGPVS
+772 S
-779 DGKVERVV
+779 YGKAEIVAILPIHGV
-787 VRPVQKIPLCIQ
+787 PLCIQ

-809 DFACVVGVGKGDG
+809 DVACVVGVGKGDG
-822 GVAAVGSGHFPGT
+822 GVAAVGSGHGVPGT

-840 IGDFHFHVSRG
+840 IGDIHFHVSLG

-859 AVRHE
+859 AVIHA

-873 VGDVGAGAFFFTDE
+873 VGDVGFGAFFFTDE

-913 RCAVCWG
+913 RCGRAVCG
-920 GDGRSIGYVVT
+920 QGDGRSIGYVVT

-947 DKAGGVGRVNVN
+947 GKAGGVGRVNIN

-965 DDFFRSAV
+965 DDFFLSAV

-986 RLTGNNFL
+986 RLTVNNFL
-994 DGGRGVQLA
+994 DGGRGAQLA
-1003 AVIRDRDGHTVDGA
+1003 AVIRDHDGHTVDSA
-1017 VVRNTHDLVVAG
+1017 VVRDTHDLAVAG

-1054 SVRRSTLGLALNDA
+1054 SIRRSALGLGKKTLYIVCARRSA
-1068 LDVVRAS
+1068 FWQ
-1075 HDASGHRGVSG
+1075 RGVAG
-1086 AVMFQ
+1086 GEAFQ
-1091 TELEFVGVQP
+1091 TELELVARPP
-1101 GAAGQRFCCLERALQ
+1101 GAAGQRFCCLERVLQ
-1116 RDGLG
+1116 RDGFG
-1121 LVTVGNGYQRGGGAG
+1121 LVTVGNGHQRGGGAG

-1144 GTAVGRCTSGG
+1144 GLVVGKRASGDG
-1155 SDAVQLIACGGSAIG
+1155 DAVQLIACGGSAIG
-1170 VVFIL
+1170 VAGIF